1 MSDPRAN
8 AGTLDPADP
17 SDSTRRP
24 GSSLTPT
31 PATYEHLLNAVDEL
45 ALATNDP
52 DLPPADRASIE
63 TAIDE
68 LETVCCEAAIDD
80 YCR

>member
-1 MSDPRAN
+1 MSDSRAN
-8 AGTLDPADP
+8 AGTPDPADP
-17 SDSTRRP
+17 TRRA
-24 GSSLTPT
+24 GSSSAPT

-45 ALATNDP
+45 ALATNDSA
-52 DLPPADRASIE
+52 LSATDRASIE

>member
-1 MSDPRAN
+1 MSDSRAN
-8 AGTLDPADP
+8 ADTSDPADP

-24 GSSLTPT
+24 SSSSTPT
-31 PATYEHLLNAVDEL
+31 PATYERLLNGLDEL
-45 ALATNDP
+45 VLATNDST
-52 DLPPADRASIE
+52 LSATDRASIE